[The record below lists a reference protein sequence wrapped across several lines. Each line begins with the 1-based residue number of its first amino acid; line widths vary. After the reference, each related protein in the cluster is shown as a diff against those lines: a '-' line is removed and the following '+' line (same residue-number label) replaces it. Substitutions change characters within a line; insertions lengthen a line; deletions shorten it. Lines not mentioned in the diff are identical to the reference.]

1 MLFAAPPP
9 SADTGEAA
17 SRLPRIQDSPGH
29 PRGQGQP
36 SARLGSGWHALSPSA
51 GQGAECGLKGVSAS
65 RAEAAVGKGGGEPDG
80 ALPIC
85 NFPHGG
91 SDRVRGGLCGR
102 GLGGLPGAIG
112 EPLQVSRVEGP
123 GLHEPVRAES
133 HAGGP

>member
-1 MLFAAPPP
+1 M
-9 SADTGEAA
+9 
-17 SRLPRIQDSPGH
+17 
-29 PRGQGQP
+29 
-36 SARLGSGWHALSPSA
+36 
-51 GQGAECGLKGVSAS
+51 
-65 RAEAAVGKGGGEPDG
+65 GKGGGEPDG